1 MPAHILMDNRR
12 IIRSS
17 CHPPVPAQPRFRV
30 RMRAHSFVMSL
41 CRLRRRGTFGNRV
54 RTLNVIG
61 SVVGSFDGQL
71 FYVRDDSDINHVHV
85 EAVLLCTVRVS
96 QNSDLDLCFDLIS
109 PNKRVYTLQ
118 AETEE
123 SMKQWMAVFQNC
135 SEALLNASGT
145 MLTAHE
151 QTMSNTELKEHIDL
165 KANAVQALRKLN
177 PTCVDCGAKGQA
189 RCSRTM

>member
-1 MPAHILMDNRR
+1 VPIEKEGYLRKQSSNIKRDWKRRWFIL
-12 IIRSS
+12 
-17 CHPPVPAQPRFRV
+17 Q
-30 RMRAHSFVMSL
+30 
-41 CRLRRRGTFGNRV
+41 
-54 RTLNVIG
+54 
-61 SVVGSFDGQL
+61 DGQL
-71 FYVRDDSDINHVHV
+71 FYVRDDSDINPVHV
-85 EAVLLCTVRVS
+85 QAVLLCTVRVS
-96 QNSDLDLCFDLIS
+96 QKSDLDLCFDLIS

-151 QTMSNTELKEHIDL
+151 QTMSTTELKEHIDL

-189 RCSRTM
+189 RCSRTMWLSDDGTLAADEPTADL